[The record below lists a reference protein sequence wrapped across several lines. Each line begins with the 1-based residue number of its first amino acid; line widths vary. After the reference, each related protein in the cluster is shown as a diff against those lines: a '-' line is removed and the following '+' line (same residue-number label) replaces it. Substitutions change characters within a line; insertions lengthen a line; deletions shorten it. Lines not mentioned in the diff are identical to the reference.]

1 MPDRTRA
8 ADSGDQQ
15 EAAGGGYFAPLV
27 PARYLRLTTF
37 TRDGV
42 PVAVTVHGMVD
53 GDRAYFC
60 AGKRSDTAKHLRD
73 AGAVLVMP
81 GGGLGFFTYG
91 QPLDM
96 IARRLPGEESSRVAV
111 KLARS
116 YPAWRRF
123 LARPLPREAV
133 YYELL
138 ASDDAGDG
146 QDEPAG
152 EPSSSLI
159 VSVHKSQLPDAT
171 RITTVSMSPSATRPA
186 DG

>member
-8 ADSGDQQ
+8 ADGDDQQ
-15 EAAGGGYFAPLV
+15 EAADGGYFAPLG

-37 TRDGV
+37 EREGV
-42 PVAVTVHGMVD
+42 PVSATVHGMVD

-60 AGKRSDTAKHLRD
+60 ARKRSGTAKRLRYTD
-73 AGAVLVMP
+73 AVLVMP

-91 QPLDM
+91 QPLDT
-96 IARRLPGEESSRVAV
+96 IARPLSGEETSQVAV
-111 KLARS
+111 KLNRS
-116 YPAWRRF
+116 YPTWRRF
-123 LARPLPREAV
+123 LVRLLPREAV

-138 ASDDAGDG
+138 ANDDAGGG
-146 QDEPAG
+146 QDEPTG

-171 RITTVSMSPSATRPA
+171 QITTVSMSPSATRPA